1 MPLKHM
7 KTMNQILKKILFFLI
22 IIAIILS
29 ACVFNYYIRIQS
41 KLDMEELNQ
50 MVEKEIIQYH
60 GKH

>member
-29 ACVFNYYIRIQS
+29 ACVFNYYIRTQS

-50 MVEKEIIQYH
+50 MVEKEMQETH
-60 GKH
+60 GKY